1 MPVFFDPAVLFF
13 VVGLFA
19 GLVRSNLQIPD
30 QVGRFLSLYL
40 LMALGLKGG
49 FAIRA
54 SGIDQT
60 VIVSL
65 GLAVAMAIA
74 VPIVGYLALR
84 QAIGQFEAIGV
95 AAVYGSVSA
104 VTFIAATQYL
114 DQAGVPY
121 GGHMAAAMALMESP
135 ALVIALMLAHRARR
149 RSRSGTDAVV
159 ATWQEGLRHAL
170 TDGSQLVLIGA
181 MAVGILTGET
191 GQKVMAPFSID
202 LFKGMLSFFLLDMGT
217 VAATQLRNLA
227 GTPVQAFVYAFAAP
241 PIHALIALAI
251 ALAVGLPPGETVL
264 LMVLS
269 ASASYIAVPAA
280 LRHAVPEARPGLYV
294 GLSLGLTFPLNIVLG
309 IPIYAALA
317 HGAAALLGR

>member
-13 VVGLFA
+13 VLGLFA

-74 VPIVGYLALR
+74 VPISGYLALR
-84 QAIGQFEAIGV
+84 RAIGQFEAIGV

-114 DQAGVPY
+114 DQSGIPY

-135 ALVIALMLAHRARR
+135 ALVIALVLAHRARR
-149 RSRSGTDAVV
+149 RSRTEAVG

-170 TDGSQLVLIGA
+170 TDGSQLVLVGA

-227 GTPVQAFVYAFAAP
+227 GSPVQAFVYAFAAP
-241 PIHALIALAI
+241 PIHALVALAI
-251 ALAVGLPPGETVL
+251 ALAIGLPPGETVL

-280 LRHAVPEARPGLYV
+280 LRHAVPEATPGLYV

-317 HGAAALLGR
+317 HGAADLLGR

>member
-74 VPIVGYLALR
+74 VPVVGYLALR
-84 QAIGQFEAIGV
+84 RAIGQFEAIGV

-149 RSRSGTDAVV
+149 RSGTEVV
-159 ATWQEGLRHAL
+159 GATWQDGVRHAL
-170 TDGSQLVLIGA
+170 TDGSQLVLVGA
-181 MAVGILTGET
+181 M
-191 GQKVMAPFSID
+191 VMAPFSID

-227 GTPVQAFVYAFAAP
+227 GSPVQAIVYAFAAP

-251 ALAVGLPPGETVL
+251 ALAVGLPPGETML

-280 LRHAVPEARPGLYV
+280 LRHAVPEATPGLYV

-309 IPIYAALA
+309 IPVYAALA
-317 HGAAALLGR
+317 HEAAGLLGR